1 MEVNDG
7 IEEPKT
13 EELAPEHTLE
23 DVGAGDAPTEDAAT
37 GQALEVPA
45 WMRLAYAIEFLL
57 ALIAIVVLWSEVGGQ
72 GHMDLLPWYSKL
84 SCVLAFAWC
93 CVRFTAAMVELPQTW
108 NRRSIGWFAGIIL
121 VGITMAGITFYYHLH
136 EVPDETDSEDTTS
149 ASVIADPSVNTH
161 LEVLWRGGGGGGG
174 GGGWGGAG

>member
-1 MEVNDG
+1 MHDG

-13 EELAPEHTLE
+13 EEIASEPAAQAIPAEEGGGAP
-23 DVGAGDAPTEDAAT
+23 AW
-37 GQALEVPA
+37 EVPS

-57 ALIAIVVLWSEVGGQ
+57 ALIAVIILWSEVGGQ

-84 SCVLAFAWC
+84 SCVLALAWC
-93 CVRFTAAMVELPQTW
+93 CVRFTAGVVEQPQTW

-136 EVPDETDSEDTTS
+136 EVPDETDTDDTTS
-149 ASVIADPSVNTH
+149 ASVPANPSVKFLFHTSD
-161 LEVLWRGGGGGGG
+161 RTSR
-174 GGGWGGAG
+174 

>member
-13 EELAPEHTLE
+13 EELAVELAAE
-23 DVGAGDAPTEDAAT
+23 AAPQEDAGAVP
-37 GQALEVPA
+37 AWEVPS

-57 ALIAIVVLWSEVGGQ
+57 ALIAIIVLWSEVGGQ
-72 GHMDLLPWYSKL
+72 GHMDLLPWYTKL

-93 CVRFTAAMVELPQTW
+93 CVRFTAGMVEQPQTW
-108 NRRSIGWFAGIIL
+108 NRRTVGWFAGIIL

-136 EVPDETDSEDTTS
+136 EVPDETDIDDTTS
-149 ASVIADPSVNTH
+149 ASLTANPSGTLLFH
-161 LEVLWRGGGGGGG
+161 TSDRTSC
-174 GGGWGGAG
+174 